1 MGNTPHGLVGL
12 ISFSVKVKTNPERM
26 NPTIQNPEGL
36 ATTSNGVRQ
45 GIAHWWGIFKNP
57 LVRAGLVLGMGFGGL
72 ADGIILHQILG
83 WHHLVCYSA
92 QCVPTSVAQ
101 LEHENTQD
109 GYFHLGLWL
118 GLLAGTAM
126 LLGAAR
132 QGGPD
137 CRGRVLLGGM
147 LAGSGIF
154 NFFEGLLNH
163 QILGIHHVL
172 PGDPHQ
178 FLYDM
183 LYLANGWV
191 FFFAGVWLARPQRLK
206 GKG

>member
-1 MGNTPHGLVGL
+1 
-12 ISFSVKVKTNPERM
+12 M
-26 NPTIQNPEGL
+26 NPTIQNPAEVVPAGDRVWPAL
-36 ATTSNGVRQ
+36 
-45 GIAHWWGIFKNP
+45 AHWFGIFKNP

-92 QCVPTSVAQ
+92 YCVPTSIAQ

-118 GLLAGTAM
+118 GLLAGIP
-126 LLGAAR
+126 LLFRAAR
-132 QGGPD
+132 LGGPD
-137 CRGRVLLGGM
+137 YRGRVLLGAM
-147 LAGSGIF
+147 LAGSGFF

-172 PGDPHQ
+172 PGNPHQ

-191 FFFAGVWLARPQRLK
+191 FFFAGVWLARRRRPKAK
-206 GKG
+206 G